1 MAMMLV
7 LSACGG
13 ESQEGAADEAQGATV
28 RIATGEPGTFL
39 VDADGM
45 SLYLFTNDSPGVSTC
60 GAGCIEA
67 WPALLTAGEPVAG
80 DGVDA
85 ALLGTTTREDGAV
98 QVTYGGWPLY
108 FFAGDA
114 AAGDVTGQGV
124 NDVWFVVAPDGAMVG
139 GTASDGPDTSM
150 GSGYGYGSGAET
162 DGY

>member
-1 MAMMLV
+1 
-7 LSACGG
+7 
-13 ESQEGAADEAQGATV
+13 
-28 RIATGEPGTFL
+28 
-39 VDADGM
+39 
-45 SLYLFTNDSPGVSTC
+45 
-60 GAGCIEA
+60 
-67 WPALLTAGEPVAG
+67 VAG

-139 GTASDGPDTSM
+139 GTASDGPDTSPDTSM